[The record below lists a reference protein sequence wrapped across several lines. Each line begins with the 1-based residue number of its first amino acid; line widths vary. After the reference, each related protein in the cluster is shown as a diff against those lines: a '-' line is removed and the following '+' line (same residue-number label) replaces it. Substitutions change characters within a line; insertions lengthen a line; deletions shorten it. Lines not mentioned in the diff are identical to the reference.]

1 MPRYIKQKLERP
13 VLFPKRD
20 ELNEMFLSDYN
31 LSLYAGRCEFACQYC
46 DGIAFDD
53 GFVESEVVVDTDIPR
68 RLALEL
74 ADIPSNE
81 VLCLGRGE
89 AYQPA
94 EKKYRLTRQ
103 VLNVL
108 RDHRSPVVI
117 ITKSPAVCED
127 IPVLTE
133 INRSSFVIVAMTLVT
148 LDPWLSKHLEG
159 QTPSPQQRLDAIA
172 ALKKAGIACGVALI
186 PIFPFLTD
194 DDASLIQMF
203 DGFKTVS
210 PDFVLWEPLW
220 IHEGRHQQ
228 RLQALLASMDE
239 NLMED
244 VVQLYNGNP
253 QPPLWYRQQLNRT
266 LLALCEEY
274 HLPPR
279 IPSHV
284 YENTLSPEIVAEL
297 RRRNQQFV
305 Y

>member
-1 MPRYIKQKLERP
+1 MLRYIEKQLP
-13 VLFPKRD
+13 TSVLSAKRD
-20 ELNEMFLSDYN
+20 ELNEMFLSDYD
-31 LSLYAGRCEFACQYC
+31 LSLYAGLCEFDCQYC
-46 DGIAFDD
+46 DNITFHDRSADA
-53 GFVESEVVVDTDIPR
+53 EVVVDTDIPR

-108 RDHRSPVVI
+108 RDHRRPVVI

-133 INRSSFVIVAMTLVT
+133 INRSSFVVVAMTLIT

-159 QTPSPQQRLDAIA
+159 QTPSPQKRLDAIA

-203 DGFKTVS
+203 DGLKTVS
-210 PDFVLWEPLW
+210 PDFVVWEPLW

-266 LLALCEEY
+266 LLALCEDY

-279 IPSHV
+279 IPSQI
-284 YENTLSPEIVAEL
+284 YENTLLPEIVAEL